1 MRRLFVQTEKDF
13 VTNLP
18 RFVFNGDIKVIQRIE
33 DVTQAVEQLSSSEIL
48 GIDTETRPSFRKG
61 TIHKV
66 ALLQVAN
73 EDLCCLFQLS
83 CFGFA
88 PDLIHL
94 LSNKVIKKVGLSLK
108 DDFFMLSKRHK
119 FDPQNC
125 VDLQDYVKEMG
136 IKDMSLQKLFANVF
150 HQRISKSAQL
160 SNWEAPIY
168 TQSQKLYAATDA
180 YACLKLYKEL
190 KRLKETNDYLL
201 Q

>member
-1 MRRLFVQTEKDF
+1 MKRLFVKTEKDF

-94 LSNKVIKKVGLSLK
+94 LSNKAIKKVGLSLK

-125 VDLQDYVKEMG
+125 VDLQDYAKEMG

>member
-1 MRRLFVQTEKDF
+1 MRRLFVQTEKEF

-66 ALLQVAN
+66 ALLQVTN

-83 CFGFA
+83 CFGFP

-94 LSNKVIKKVGLSLK
+94 LSNKAIKKVGLSLK

>member
-1 MRRLFVQTEKDF
+1 MRRLFVKTEKDF

-18 RFVFNGDIKVIQRIE
+18 RFVFNGEIKVIQRIE

-94 LSNKVIKKVGLSLK
+94 LSNKEIKKVGLSLK

-125 VDLQDYVKEMG
+125 VDLQDYAKEMG

-150 HQRISKSAQL
+150 HERISKSAQL
-160 SNWEAPIY
+160 SNWTAPIF

>member
-1 MRRLFVQTEKDF
+1 MRRLFVKTEKDF

-125 VDLQDYVKEMG
+125 VDLQDYAKEMG

>member
-1 MRRLFVQTEKDF
+1 MRRLFVKTEKDF

-18 RFVFNGDIKVIQRIE
+18 RFVFNGGIKVIQRIE

-94 LSNKVIKKVGLSLK
+94 LSNKAIKKVGY
-108 DDFFMLSKRHK
+108 LSKTTSLCLVKGINLIHK
-119 FDPQNC
+119 IVLTC
-125 VDLQDYVKEMG
+125 K
-136 IKDMSLQKLFANVF
+136 
-150 HQRISKSAQL
+150 
-160 SNWEAPIY
+160 
-168 TQSQKLYAATDA
+168 TT
-180 YACLKLYKEL
+180 
-190 KRLKETNDYLL
+190 
-201 Q
+201 

>member
-1 MRRLFVQTEKDF
+1 MRRLFVKTEKDF

-18 RFVFNGDIKVIQRIE
+18 RFVYNGDIKVIQRIE
-33 DVTQAVEQLSSSEIL
+33 EVAQAVERLSSSEIL

-94 LSNKVIKKVGLSLK
+94 LSNKEIKKVGLSLK

-125 VDLQDYVKEMG
+125 VDLQDYAKEMG

-160 SNWEAPIY
+160 SNWEASVY

>member
-1 MRRLFVQTEKDF
+1 MRRLFVKTEKDF

-18 RFVFNGDIKVIQRIE
+18 RFVFNGEIKVIQRIE

-94 LSNKVIKKVGLSLK
+94 LSNKEIKKVGLSLK

-125 VDLQDYVKEMG
+125 VDLQDYAKEMG
-136 IKDMSLQKLFANVF
+136 IKDMSLQKLFANGF

>member
-1 MRRLFVQTEKDF
+1 MRRLFVKTEKDF

-18 RFVFNGDIKVIQRIE
+18 RFVFNGGIKVIQRIE

-94 LSNKVIKKVGLSLK
+94 LSNKEIKKVGLSLK

>member
-1 MRRLFVQTEKDF
+1 MRRLFVKTEKDF

-88 PDLIHL
+88 PALIRL
-94 LSNKVIKKVGLSLK
+94 LSNKAIKKVGLSLK

>member
-1 MRRLFVQTEKDF
+1 MRRLFVQTQKEF

-94 LSNKVIKKVGLSLK
+94 LSNKEIKKVGLSLK

-125 VDLQDYVKEMG
+125 VDLQDYAKEMG

>member
-1 MRRLFVQTEKDF
+1 MRRLFVKTEKDF

-125 VDLQDYVKEMG
+125 VDLQDYAKEMG

-160 SNWEAPIY
+160 SNWEASVY

>member
-1 MRRLFVQTEKDF
+1 MRRLFVKTEKDF

-18 RFVFNGDIKVIQRIE
+18 RFAFNGDIKVIQRIE

-88 PDLIHL
+88 PDLIH
-94 LSNKVIKKVGLSLK
+94 S
-108 DDFFMLSKRHK
+108 
-119 FDPQNC
+119 
-125 VDLQDYVKEMG
+125 
-136 IKDMSLQKLFANVF
+136 
-150 HQRISKSAQL
+150 
-160 SNWEAPIY
+160 
-168 TQSQKLYAATDA
+168 
-180 YACLKLYKEL
+180 
-190 KRLKETNDYLL
+190 
-201 Q
+201 

>member
-1 MRRLFVQTEKDF
+1 MRRLFVKTEKDF

-88 PDLIHL
+88 LDLIHL
-94 LSNKVIKKVGLSLK
+94 LSNKAIKKVGLSLK

-125 VDLQDYVKEMG
+125 VDLQDYAKEMG

-160 SNWEAPIY
+160 SNWEASVY

>member
-94 LSNKVIKKVGLSLK
+94 LSNKEIKKVGLSLK

-125 VDLQDYVKEMG
+125 VDLQDYAKEMG

-160 SNWEAPIY
+160 SNWEASVY

>member
-1 MRRLFVQTEKDF
+1 
-13 VTNLP
+13 
-18 RFVFNGDIKVIQRIE
+18 
-33 DVTQAVEQLSSSEIL
+33 
-48 GIDTETRPSFRKG
+48 
-61 TIHKV
+61 
-66 ALLQVAN
+66 
-73 EDLCCLFQLS
+73 
-83 CFGFA
+83 
-88 PDLIHL
+88 
-94 LSNKVIKKVGLSLK
+94 
-108 DDFFMLSKRHK
+108 MLSKRHK

-160 SNWEAPIY
+160 SNWEASVY

>member
-1 MRRLFVQTEKDF
+1 MFISVDKE
-13 VTNLP
+13 
-18 RFVFNGDIKVIQRIE
+18 
-33 DVTQAVEQLSSSEIL
+33 
-48 GIDTETRPSFRKG
+48 
-61 TIHKV
+61 
-66 ALLQVAN
+66 
-73 EDLCCLFQLS
+73 
-83 CFGFA
+83 
-88 PDLIHL
+88 
-94 LSNKVIKKVGLSLK
+94 IKKVGLSLK

-125 VDLQDYVKEMG
+125 VDLQDYAKEMG

>member
-1 MRRLFVQTEKDF
+1 MRRLFVKTEKDF

-94 LSNKVIKKVGLSLK
+94 LLNKAIKKVGLSLK

>member
-1 MRRLFVQTEKDF
+1 MRRLFVKTEKNF

-94 LSNKVIKKVGLSLK
+94 LSNKEIKKVGLSLK

-125 VDLQDYVKEMG
+125 VDLQDYAKEMG

>member
-33 DVTQAVEQLSSSEIL
+33 DVTQAVEQLFSSEIL

-88 PDLIHL
+88 PDLIYL
-94 LSNKVIKKVGLSLK
+94 LSNKAIKKVGLSLK

-125 VDLQDYVKEMG
+125 VDLQDYAKEMG

-150 HQRISKSAQL
+150 HQRISKSAQI
-160 SNWEAPIY
+160 SNWEASVY
-168 TQSQKLYAATDA
+168 TQSPKLYAATDA
-180 YACLKLYKEL
+180 YACLKLYNEL
-190 KRLKETNDYLL
+190 KRLKETNDYIL

>member
-1 MRRLFVQTEKDF
+1 MRRLFVKTEKDF

-94 LSNKVIKKVGLSLK
+94 LSNKEIKKVGLSLK

-125 VDLQDYVKEMG
+125 VDLQDYAKEMG

-160 SNWEAPIY
+160 SNWEASVY

>member
-1 MRRLFVQTEKDF
+1 MRRLFVKTEKDF

-18 RFVFNGDIKVIQRIE
+18 RFVYNGDIKVIQRIE
-33 DVTQAVEQLSSSEIL
+33 EVAQAVERLSSSEIL

-94 LSNKVIKKVGLSLK
+94 LSNKEIKKVGLSLK

-125 VDLQDYVKEMG
+125 VDLQDYAKEMG

>member
-1 MRRLFVQTEKDF
+1 MRRLFVKTEKDF

-160 SNWEAPIY
+160 SNWEASVY

>member
-1 MRRLFVQTEKDF
+1 MRRLFVKTEKDF

-94 LSNKVIKKVGLSLK
+94 LSNKEIKKVGLSLK

-125 VDLQDYVKEMG
+125 VDLQDYAKEMG

>member
-1 MRRLFVQTEKDF
+1 MRRLFVKTEKDF

-33 DVTQAVEQLSSSEIL
+33 DVTQAVEQLSFSEIL

-94 LSNKVIKKVGLSLK
+94 LSNKEIKKVGLSLK

>member
-1 MRRLFVQTEKDF
+1 MRRLFVQTEKEF

-83 CFGFA
+83 CFGFP

-94 LSNKVIKKVGLSLK
+94 LSNKAIKKVGLSLK

>member
-1 MRRLFVQTEKDF
+1 MRRLFVKTEKDF

-18 RFVFNGDIKVIQRIE
+18 RFVFNGEIKVIQRIE

-94 LSNKVIKKVGLSLK
+94 LSNKEIKKVGLSLK

-125 VDLQDYVKEMG
+125 VDLQDYAKEMG

>member
-1 MRRLFVQTEKDF
+1 MRRLFVKTEKDF

-18 RFVFNGDIKVIQRIE
+18 RFVYNGDIKVIQRIE
-33 DVTQAVEQLSSSEIL
+33 EVAQAVERLSASEIL

-94 LSNKVIKKVGLSLK
+94 LSNKEIKKVGLSLK

-125 VDLQDYVKEMG
+125 VDLQDYAKEMG

>member
-1 MRRLFVQTEKDF
+1 MRRLFVKTEKDF

-73 EDLCCLFQLS
+73 EDLCCLFQLC

-160 SNWEAPIY
+160 SNWEASVY

>member
-1 MRRLFVQTEKDF
+1 MRRLFVKTEKDF

-18 RFVFNGDIKVIQRIE
+18 RFVFNGEIKVIQRIE

-94 LSNKVIKKVGLSLK
+94 LSNKEIKKVGLSLK

>member
-1 MRRLFVQTEKDF
+1 MRRLFVKTEKDF

-18 RFVFNGDIKVIQRIE
+18 RFVYNGDIKVIQRIE
-33 DVTQAVEQLSSSEIL
+33 EVAQAVERLSSSEIL

-73 EDLCCLFQLS
+73 EDLCLFQLS

-94 LSNKVIKKVGLSLK
+94 LSNKEIKKVGLSLK

-125 VDLQDYVKEMG
+125 VDLQDYAKEMG

>member
-1 MRRLFVQTEKDF
+1 MRRLFVKTEKDF

>member
-1 MRRLFVQTEKDF
+1 MKRLFVKTEKDF

-33 DVTQAVEQLSSSEIL
+33 DVTQAVEQLSFSEIL

-94 LSNKVIKKVGLSLK
+94 LSNKEIKKVGLSLK

>member
-1 MRRLFVQTEKDF
+1 MRRLFVKTEKDF

-88 PDLIHL
+88 PALIRL
-94 LSNKVIKKVGLSLK
+94 LSNKAIKKVGLSLK

-119 FDPQNC
+119 FDPKNC

>member
-94 LSNKVIKKVGLSLK
+94 LSNKEIKKVGLSLK

-125 VDLQDYVKEMG
+125 VDLQDYAKEMG

>member
-1 MRRLFVQTEKDF
+1 MRRLFVKTEKDF

-94 LSNKVIKKVGLSLK
+94 LSNKEIKKVGLSLK

>member
-1 MRRLFVQTEKDF
+1 MRRLFVKTEKDF

-18 RFVFNGDIKVIQRIE
+18 RFVFNGEIKVIQRIE

-94 LSNKVIKKVGLSLK
+94 LSNKEIKKVGLSLK

-125 VDLQDYVKEMG
+125 VDLQDYAKEMG

-190 KRLKETNDYLL
+190 KRLKETHDYLL

>member
-1 MRRLFVQTEKDF
+1 MRRLFVKTEKDF

-18 RFVFNGDIKVIQRIE
+18 RFVFNGGIKVIQRIE

-94 LSNKVIKKVGLSLK
+94 LSNKEIKKVGLSLK

-125 VDLQDYVKEMG
+125 VDLQDYAKEMG

-160 SNWEAPIY
+160 SNWEASVY

>member
-1 MRRLFVQTEKDF
+1 MRRLFVKTEKDF

-18 RFVFNGDIKVIQRIE
+18 RFVYNGDIKVIQRIE

-94 LSNKVIKKVGLSLK
+94 LSNKEIKKVGLSLK

-125 VDLQDYVKEMG
+125 VDLQDYAKEMG

>member
-1 MRRLFVQTEKDF
+1 MRRLFVKTEKDF

-33 DVTQAVEQLSSSEIL
+33 EVAQAVERLSSSEIL

-94 LSNKVIKKVGLSLK
+94 LSNKEIKKVGLSLK

-125 VDLQDYVKEMG
+125 VDLQDYAKEMG